1 MDLALIK
8 YKIYNII
15 YLHITVL
22 EARIMKTDL
31 PSYLFHQG
39 TNFNAYDLLGAHFC
53 VSGGKHGA
61 VFRVWAPNALKVS
74 VVGDFNNWNSNVSVM
89 NKISNGIFEIFIENV
104 KEFDAYKYA
113 VTSKSGEVVL
123 KADPY
128 AFHSETPP
136 NTASKVYEL
145 DGFEWTDGEYFQN
158 LKLKNQLRSPINV
171 YEVNL
176 ASWKRNENGYYLSY
190 EELIKQLVPYVKE
203 MGYTHV
209 EFMPI
214 SEYPFD
220 GSWGYQVTG
229 YYSISSRFGTP
240 KQFMAL
246 VDAFHKEN
254 IGVIV
259 DWVPAHFPK
268 DEHGLIEFDG
278 TPLYENQGKD
288 RQENEVW
295 GTRYFDTG
303 RNEVQSFL
311 ISNANFLF
319 EKFHVDGLRV
329 DAVAAMLYLDYDKKP
344 GEWVPNVYGEN
355 KNLEAIAF
363 FHKLNKEIFARYP
376 YALMIAEESTANVK
390 ITGPVHEGGLGFN
403 FKWNMG
409 WMHDSLSY
417 ASTDPLFR
425 QYHHNKLTFSLT
437 YAFSENYVLPL
448 SHDEVVHGKKSIL
461 DKMPGEYEDKFSS
474 NRALMGYMMAHPG
487 KKLTFMGQEFG
498 QFKEWDYKEG
508 IEFFLTQ
515 YPMHYKLL
523 NFYKDLNHYY
533 KNTPSLYKI
542 DDGWDG
548 FRWIDADLSKE
559 NIYSFIRYDG
569 FGNSVVTVINMSGKE
584 MEYFI
589 KIPEGKYKV
598 SFNSDLVKYGGSG
611 KFKKQILISKK
622 RRDNKAGVIVK
633 LPKLSFIYLEKIS

>member
-1 MDLALIK
+1 
-8 YKIYNII
+8 
-15 YLHITVL
+15 
-22 EARIMKTDL
+22 MKNDL

-39 TNFNAYDLLGAHFC
+39 TNYNAYDFLGAHFETRD
-53 VSGGKHGA
+53 KKFGA
-61 VFRVWAPNALKVS
+61 VFRVWAPNAKTVS
-74 VVGDFNNWNSNVSVM
+74 VVGDFNGWNKNASVM
-89 NKISNGIFEIFIENV
+89 QKISNGVFEVFVENV
-104 KEFDAYKYA
+104 KEFDAYKFSITA
-113 VTSKSGEVVL
+113 QSGEVTL

-128 AFHSETPP
+128 AFFSETPP
-136 NTASKVYEL
+136 NTASKLYNL
-145 DGFEWTDGEYFQN
+145 DGFEWTDKDYFEN
-158 LKLKNQLRSPINV
+158 LKSKNPIKSPINV

-176 ASWKRNENGYYLSY
+176 ASWKRNENGYYLTYS
-190 EELIKQLVPYVKE
+190 ELEKELVPYVVE

-209 EFMPI
+209 EFMPVA
-214 SEYPFD
+214 EYPFD

-240 KQFMAL
+240 KEFMSL
-246 VDAFHKEN
+246 INAFHKKG

-278 TPLYENQGKD
+278 APLYEYQGKD

-295 GTRYFDTG
+295 GTRYFDVG
-303 RNEVQSFL
+303 RTEVQSFL
-311 ISNANFLF
+311 ISNANFMF

-329 DAVAAMLYLDYDKKP
+329 DAVASMLYLDYDKKP
-344 GEWVPNVYGEN
+344 GEWIPNVYGEN

-363 FHKLNKEIFARYP
+363 FHKLNKEIFYKYP

-409 WMHDSLSY
+409 WMNDSLSY
-417 ASTDPLFR
+417 VSLDPLYR
-425 QYHHNKLTFSLT
+425 QYHHDKLTFSLT

-461 DKMPGEYEDKFSS
+461 DRAVGEYEDKFST

-508 IEFFLTQ
+508 LEYFLTA
-515 YPMHYKLL
+515 YPMHYKLHC
-523 NFYKDLNHYY
+523 FYKDLNAYY
-533 KNTPSLYKI
+533 KKNRALYSI

-548 FRWIDADLSKE
+548 FRWIDADLNDK
-559 NIYSFIRYDG
+559 NLYSFMRYGDDG
-569 FGNSVVTVINMSGKE
+569 SHLVAIINFSGVDVQD
-584 MEYFI
+584 YFV
-589 KIPEGKYKV
+589 KIPEGKYRV
-598 SFNSDLVKYGGSG
+598 SFNSNLKKYGGSG
-611 KFKKQILISKK
+611 KFNKQIFISKK
-622 RRDNKAGVIVK
+622 RRNKLIGFNLSI
-633 LPKLSFIYLEKIS
+633 PKLTFIYLEKIL